1 MTPGCR
7 HQCRRSSTTR
17 HGSEAGEWHSCR
29 GSGVRYD
36 VGNAASAII
45 RSVALVGG
53 GRGIGIGANVVA
65 AVAAVAALVSI
76 LFTNKVVIVRCLG
89 QQEGQDDY
97 HE

>member
-1 MTPGCR
+1 MTPGCG

-17 HGSEAGEWHSCR
+17 HGSESGEWHSCR

-53 GRGIGIGANVVA
+53 GRGIGIGAN
-65 AVAAVAALVSI
+65 AVAALVSI

>member
-1 MTPGCR
+1 MTPGCG

-53 GRGIGIGANVVA
+53 GRGIGIGAN
-65 AVAAVAALVSI
+65 AVAALVSI